1 MSPARCRARLAHPD
15 DPAAANRNAGRANA
29 LERVEPILVIARRDH
44 LAIEL
49 GRGVEIVVVVV
60 EAGGLE
66 RLGLAVAQ
74 HAERAARLEAERL
87 HFPDHREH
95 RLEIAVLRSAP
106 RGAHAEARRA
116 LRLRGARGRHD
127 RVETEE
133 RLLGDA
139 GVVALR
145 LRTVA
150 AILGAAAGLD
160 RDERRELDRVRAMV
174 RAVRLLRAEDE
185 IGKRQREERF
195 DGLDRPA
202 RARATRRAT
211 SCPRAFGRWHRRH
224 WGARFASWDGTR
236 CAPSR
241 GSNDTTRTNFN
252 SGALESDPSVEGGPH
267 LVKCTRRII

>member
-1 MSPARCRARLAHPD
+1 MRPARAAPRLAHPD
-15 DPAAANRNAGRANA
+15 DPAAANRNTGRADA

-66 RLGLAVAQ
+66 RLGLTVAQ

-95 RLEIAVLRSAP
+95 RLEIAILGSAP

-116 LRLRGARGRHD
+116 LRLRGARGRDD
-127 RVETEE
+127 RVETEQ

-160 RDERRELDRVRAMV
+160 RDERRELHRVRAMV

-185 IGKRQREERF
+185 IGKRQREQRL

-202 RARATRRAT
+202 RARAIRRAT
-211 SCPRAFGRWHRRH
+211 SRPRAFGRWRRRH
-224 WGARFASWDGTR
+224 
-236 CAPSR
+236 
-241 GSNDTTRTNFN
+241 
-252 SGALESDPSVEGGPH
+252 
-267 LVKCTRRII
+267 